1 VCERERE
8 RERERESKSPIGSE
22 REENKSLIGSENLP
36 GTCKDG
42 GRKVLGTYI
51 KTDELQI

>member
-1 VCERERE
+1 VCVRERE
-8 RERERESKSPIGSE
+8 RERER
-22 REENKSLIGSENLP
+22 GSENLP

>member
-1 VCERERE
+1 VRERE

>member
-1 VCERERE
+1 VCE

-36 GTCKDG
+36 GTCKEQKGFGDI
-42 GRKVLGTYI
+42 Y
-51 KTDELQI
+51 